1 MRVRPLLDRG
11 SLAEPCLPPLE
22 DPPLPQYGP
31 IPSGRQAGDVLPHG
45 RGTLASLGRAGR
57 GVAGGAYGGGRLSRP
72 KKMLPLLGQE
82 PREPEVQKQ
91 PEAALGEADGCVDDC
106 CSGAEETLEAP
117 AETPRT
123 RQPASISETP
133 EGGASL
139 GPVERTVVRVEGM
152 DCASCAA
159 TVEKRVGQ
167 LPGVY
172 RAVVN
177 FAAGRLDAE
186 HEPGLALEEIEKAVR
201 DAGYEVQRAQE
212 VERPPFWRTP
222 RAISVSASALLF
234 AFGLALGLAGGPEVA
249 SVGAYLAAIVV
260 GGVPIFRA
268 ALAGLRARHMDM
280 NVLMSAATIGAV
292 GIGEWA
298 EAASVV
304 VLFAAGNAL
313 QVYAIDRTRGAVRTL
328 ARLAPDEVL
337 VRRGGYENLVG
348 AGEVAVGETVIVR
361 PGERLA
367 LDGEVVEGRTT
378 VDESPVTGEST
389 PVEKGP
395 GDAVYSGSLNGGG
408 GVVVR
413 VLREASDST
422 LQRIA
427 RLVEEA
433 QATKAPAEQFVDRF
447 SRLYTPIVVAAAI
460 VLAVVPPLLG
470 GEFGTWFYR
479 ALALLIIACPCAL
492 VISTPVTV
500 VSGIGAASRRGILV
514 KGGAALEAAGR
525 LKALAFDKT
534 GTLTE
539 GRPVVSRVVALDGHD
554 EAGAVRLAA
563 ALERRSEHPLAHA
576 ILATAERYGASGI
589 PPVINFRSVAGR
601 GAEGEVEGRRYA
613 IGSPRLFAEVGIS
626 LDGAKAVLEEAE
638 REGETPVVLGDK
650 NGPIAVFGLADATRS
665 EARATLESL
674 RSVGV
679 NELVMLTGDAEGP
692 ARRTAEIL
700 GVGYRAQLLPEQK
713 VERVRELV
721 AEYGSVGMVGDGVND
736 APALAASS
744 VGFAMGA
751 AGTDVALETADVA
764 LMQDDLPKL
773 AEAVRLSRSAERI
786 IKQNVVVSLL
796 IKGLFVLLA
805 PFGLVALWLA
815 VLADMGTS
823 IAVTLNGLRLFR
835 RGRA

>member
-1 MRVRPLLDRG
+1 VR
-11 SLAEPCLPPLE
+11 A
-22 DPPLPQYGP
+22 
-31 IPSGRQAGDVLPHG
+31 
-45 RGTLASLGRAGR
+45 
-57 GVAGGAYGGGRLSRP
+57 
-72 KKMLPLLGQE
+72 
-82 PREPEVQKQ
+82 
-91 PEAALGEADGCVDDC
+91 
-106 CSGAEETLEAP
+106 
-117 AETPRT
+117 
-123 RQPASISETP
+123 
-133 EGGASL
+133 
-139 GPVERTVVRVEGM
+139 
-152 DCASCAA
+152 
-159 TVEKRVGQ
+159 
-167 LPGVY
+167 
-172 RAVVN
+172 
-177 FAAGRLDAE
+177 
-186 HEPGLALEEIEKAVR
+186 
-201 DAGYEVQRAQE
+201 
-212 VERPPFWRTP
+212 
-222 RAISVSASALLF
+222 
-234 AFGLALGLAGGPEVA
+234 
-249 SVGAYLAAIVV
+249 
-260 GGVPIFRA
+260 
-268 ALAGLRARHMDM
+268 
-280 NVLMSAATIGAV
+280 
-292 GIGEWA
+292 
-298 EAASVV
+298 
-304 VLFAAGNAL
+304 
-313 QVYAIDRTRGAVRTL
+313 L

-337 VRRGGYENLVG
+337 VRRGDSERLVG
-348 AGEVAVGETVIVR
+348 AGEVAVGETVNVR

-367 LDGEVVEGRTT
+367 LDGEVIEGRTT

-433 QATKAPAEQFVDRF
+433 QATKAPAEQFVERF
-447 SRLYTPIVVAAAI
+447 SRLYTPLVVAVAVI
-460 VLAVVPPLLG
+460 LAVVPPVLG

-539 GRPVVSRVVALDGHD
+539 GRPVVSRVVPLDGRD
-554 EAGAVRLAA
+554 EAEVLQLAA

-576 ILATAERYGASGI
+576 ILSAANGVDL
-589 PPVINFRSVAGR
+589 PPVAGFRSLAGR
-601 GAEGEVEGRRYA
+601 GAEGKVGGKGYL
-613 IGSPRLFAEVGIS
+613 IGSPRLY
-626 LDGAKAVLEEAE
+626 AE
-638 REGETPVVLGDK
+638 RGLVLGGATEALEAVERAGETPVILGSEES
-650 NGPIAVFGLADATRS
+650 ILAVFGIADAVRPDSRT
-665 EARATLESL
+665 TLESL
-674 RSVGV
+674 REAGVG
-679 NELVMLTGDAEGP
+679 ELVMLTGDAEAP
-692 ARRTAEIL
+692 ARRIAEDL
-700 GVGYRAQLLPEQK
+700 GISYRAQLLPEQK
-713 VERVRELV
+713 VQAVRNLV
-721 AEYGSVGMVGDGVND
+721 SEHGDVGMVGDGVND

-773 AEAVRLSRSAERI
+773 AEAVRLSRSAEGF
-786 IKQNVVVSLL
+786 IKQNVAVSIL

-835 RGRA
+835 EGTR

>member
-1 MRVRPLLDRG
+1 MLPVVGQALPG
-11 SLAEPCLPPLE
+11 SAAPQEAPTEEPDACCEPGE
-22 DPPLPQYGP
+22 DCREGEAGLVAASPTTREANPEM
-31 IPSGRQAGDVLPHG
+31 PSGV
-45 RGTLASLGRAGR
+45 SL
-57 GVAGGAYGGGRLSRP
+57 
-72 KKMLPLLGQE
+72 
-82 PREPEVQKQ
+82 
-91 PEAALGEADGCVDDC
+91 DG
-106 CSGAEETLEAP
+106 L
-117 AETPRT
+117 
-123 RQPASISETP
+123 
-133 EGGASL
+133 
-139 GPVERTVVRVEGM
+139 ERTVVRVEGM

-167 LPGVY
+167 LPGVR

-186 HEPGLALEEIEKAVR
+186 HEPGLALEKIEKAVR
-201 DAGYEVQRAQE
+201 DAGYGVESTQE

-222 RAISVSASALLF
+222 RALSVFASALLF
-234 AFGLALGLAGGPEVA
+234 ILGLTLGLAGAPEVA
-249 SVGAYLAAIVV
+249 SVGTYLAAIAV

-280 NVLMSAATIGAV
+280 NVLMSAATVGAV

-313 QVYAIDRTRGAVRTL
+313 QVYAIDRTRGAVRAL

-337 VRRGGYENLVG
+337 VRRGDSERLVG
-348 AGEVAVGETVIVR
+348 ADEVAVGETLVVR

-367 LDGEVVEGRTT
+367 LDGEVVQGRTT

-389 PVEKGP
+389 PVEKGL
-395 GDAVYSGSLNGGG
+395 GDPVYSGSLNGGG
-408 GVVVR
+408 GVLVR

-447 SRLYTPIVVAAAI
+447 SRLYTPIVVAVAV
-460 VLAVVPPLLG
+460 VLAVVPPVLG

-539 GRPVVSRVVALDGHD
+539 GRPVVSRVVPLDGRD
-554 EAGAVRLAA
+554 EKEVLLLAA

-576 ILATAERYGASGI
+576 ILTAADGNNL
-589 PPVINFRSVAGR
+589 PPVAGFRSIAGR
-601 GAEGEVEGRRYA
+601 GAEGEVGGNGHL
-613 IGSPRLFAEVGIS
+613 IGSPRLFAERGIA
-626 LDGAKAVLEEAE
+626 LDGAAEALEAVE
-638 REGETPVVLGDK
+638 RAGETPVVLG
-650 NGPIAVFGLADATRS
+650 GEESVSAVFGIADAVRPD
-665 EARATLESL
+665 ARTTIESL
-674 RSVGV
+674 REEGVG
-679 NELVMLTGDAEGP
+679 ELVMLTGDAEAP
-692 ARRTAEIL
+692 ARRIAEEL
-700 GVGYRAQLLPEQK
+700 GVSYRARLLPEQK
-713 VERVRELV
+713 VEAVRELV
-721 AEYGSVGMVGDGVND
+721 SEHGDVGMVGDGVND

-773 AEAVRLSRSAERI
+773 AEAVRLSRSAEGI
-786 IKQNVVVSLL
+786 IKQNVAVSIL

-835 RGRA
+835 AKGGSRGRA

>member
-1 MRVRPLLDRG
+1 V
-11 SLAEPCLPPLE
+11 
-22 DPPLPQYGP
+22 
-31 IPSGRQAGDVLPHG
+31 
-45 RGTLASLGRAGR
+45 
-57 GVAGGAYGGGRLSRP
+57 SRP
-72 KKMLPLLGQE
+72 KKMLRVVGQASPGSVAPQEAPTEE
-82 PREPEVQKQ
+82 PDACCGP
-91 PEAALGEADGCVDDC
+91 GDDC
-106 CSGAEETLEAP
+106 C
-117 AETPRT
+117 
-123 RQPASISETP
+123 
-133 EGGASL
+133 EGGAGLAAVTPVTREANPETSSGISL
-139 GPVERTVVRVEGM
+139 EALERTVVRVAGM

-159 TVEKRVGQ
+159 TVERRVGQ
-167 LPGVY
+167 LPGVH

-186 HEPGLALEEIEKAVR
+186 HDPGLALDEIEKAVR
-201 DAGYEVQRAQE
+201 DAGYGVERAQE
-212 VERPPFWRTP
+212 VERTPFWRTP
-222 RAISVSASALLF
+222 RAISVFASALLF
-234 AFGLALGLAGGPEVA
+234 VLGLALGLAGAPEVGGVA
-249 SVGAYLAAIVV
+249 AYLAAIVV

-268 ALAGLRARHMDM
+268 AIAGLRARHMDM

-313 QVYAIDRTRGAVRTL
+313 QVYAIDRTRGAVRAL

-337 VRRGGYENLVG
+337 VRRGGSESLVG
-348 AGEVAVGETVIVR
+348 ASEVAVGETVVVR

-408 GVVVR
+408 GVLVR

-447 SRLYTPIVVAAAI
+447 SRLYTPIVVAVAV

-539 GRPVVSRVVALDGHD
+539 GRPVVSRVVPLDGCN
-554 EAGAVRLAA
+554 EAEVLRLAA

-576 ILATAERYGASGI
+576 ILTAADGADLPQVSG
-589 PPVINFRSVAGR
+589 FRSVAGR
-601 GAEGEVEGRRYA
+601 GAEGVVDGKGYL
-613 IGSPRLFAEVGIS
+613 IGSPRLFAEGEIS
-626 LDGAKAVLEEAE
+626 LDGATEALEAVEAA
-638 REGETPVVLGDK
+638 GETPVVLGSEEI
-650 NGPIAVFGLADATRS
+650 PVAVFGIADAVRPD
-665 EARATLESL
+665 ARATVESL
-674 RSVGV
+674 RAAGV
-679 NELVMLTGDAEGP
+679 EELVMLTGDAEAP
-692 ARRTAEIL
+692 ARRVAEEL
-700 GVGYRAQLLPEQK
+700 GVSYRARLLPEQK
-713 VERVRELV
+713 VEAVRELV
-721 AEYGSVGMVGDGVND
+721 SRHGDAGMVGDGVND

-764 LMQDDLPKL
+764 LMQDNLPKL
-773 AEAVRLSRSAERI
+773 AEAVRLSRSAEGI
-786 IKQNVVVSLL
+786 IKQNVAVSIL

-835 RGRA
+835 RGDE

>member
-1 MRVRPLLDRG
+1 M
-11 SLAEPCLPPLE
+11 
-22 DPPLPQYGP
+22 
-31 IPSGRQAGDVLPHG
+31 SG
-45 RGTLASLGRAGR
+45 
-57 GVAGGAYGGGRLSRP
+57 P
-72 KKMLPLLGQE
+72 KKMLPRLGQE

-91 PEAALGEADGCVDDC
+91 PEAAFGEADDGCVDDC

-117 AETPRT
+117 AATPRS
-123 RQPASISETP
+123 REVASISETP
-133 EGGASL
+133 EGRASL
-139 GPVERTVVRVEGM
+139 GHLERTVVRVEGM

-167 LPGVY
+167 LPGVH

-222 RAISVSASALLF
+222 RAISVLASALLLVL
-234 AFGLALGLAGGPEVA
+234 GLALSVAGASEVA
-249 SVGAYLAAIVV
+249 SVGTYLAAIVV

-268 ALAGLRARHMDM
+268 ALAGLRTRHMDM

-298 EAASVV
+298 EAAFVV

-313 QVYAIDRTRGAVRTL
+313 QVYAIDRTRGAVRAL

-337 VRRGGYENLVG
+337 VRRGDSERLVG
-348 AGEVAVGETVIVR
+348 AGEVAVGETVNVR

-367 LDGEVVEGRTT
+367 LDGEVIEGRTT

-433 QATKAPAEQFVDRF
+433 QATKAPAEQFVERF
-447 SRLYTPIVVAAAI
+447 SRLYTPIVVAVAVI
-460 VLAVVPPLLG
+460 LAVVPPVLG

-539 GRPVVSRVVALDGHD
+539 GRPVVSRVVPLDGRD
-554 EAGAVRLAA
+554 EAEVLQLAA

-576 ILATAERYGASGI
+576 ILSAANGVDL
-589 PPVINFRSVAGR
+589 PPVAGFRSLAGR
-601 GAEGEVEGRRYA
+601 GAEGKVGGKGYL
-613 IGSPRLFAEVGIS
+613 IGSPRLY
-626 LDGAKAVLEEAE
+626 AE
-638 REGETPVVLGDK
+638 RGLVLGGATEALEAVERAGETPVILGSEES
-650 NGPIAVFGLADATRS
+650 ILAVFGIADAVRPDSRT
-665 EARATLESL
+665 TLESL
-674 RSVGV
+674 REAGVG
-679 NELVMLTGDAEGP
+679 ELVMLTGDAEAP
-692 ARRTAEIL
+692 ARRIAEDL
-700 GVGYRAQLLPEQK
+700 GISYRAQLLPEQK
-713 VERVRELV
+713 VQAVRNLV
-721 AEYGSVGMVGDGVND
+721 SEHGDVGMVGDGVND

-773 AEAVRLSRSAERI
+773 AEAVRLSRSAEGF
-786 IKQNVVVSLL
+786 IKQNVAVSIL

-835 RGRA
+835 AKGASRDRL

>member
-1 MRVRPLLDRG
+1 V
-11 SLAEPCLPPLE
+11 
-22 DPPLPQYGP
+22 
-31 IPSGRQAGDVLPHG
+31 
-45 RGTLASLGRAGR
+45 
-57 GVAGGAYGGGRLSRP
+57 SRP
-72 KKMLPLLGQE
+72 KKMLPVVGQALPGSAAPQEAPTEE
-82 PREPEVQKQ
+82 PDACCEPGEDCRE
-91 PEAALGEADGCVDDC
+91 GEAGLVAASPTTREANPEMPSGVSLDG
-106 CSGAEETLEAP
+106 L
-117 AETPRT
+117 
-123 RQPASISETP
+123 
-133 EGGASL
+133 
-139 GPVERTVVRVEGM
+139 ERTVVRVEGM

-167 LPGVY
+167 LPGVR

-186 HEPGLALEEIEKAVR
+186 HEPGLALEKIEKAVR
-201 DAGYEVQRAQE
+201 DAGYGVESTQE

-222 RAISVSASALLF
+222 RALSVFASALLF
-234 AFGLALGLAGGPEVA
+234 ILGLTLGLAGAPEVA
-249 SVGAYLAAIVV
+249 SVGTYLAAIAV

-280 NVLMSAATIGAV
+280 NVLMSAATVGAV

-313 QVYAIDRTRGAVRTL
+313 QVYAIDRTRGAVRAL

-337 VRRGGYENLVG
+337 VRRGDSERLVG
-348 AGEVAVGETVIVR
+348 ADEVAVGETLVVR

-367 LDGEVVEGRTT
+367 LDGEVVQGRTT

-389 PVEKGP
+389 PVEKGL
-395 GDAVYSGSLNGGG
+395 GDPVYSGSLNGGG
-408 GVVVR
+408 GVLVR

-447 SRLYTPIVVAAAI
+447 SRLYTPIVVAVAV
-460 VLAVVPPLLG
+460 VLAVVPPVLG

-539 GRPVVSRVVALDGHD
+539 GRPVVSRVVPLDGRD
-554 EAGAVRLAA
+554 EKEVLLLAA

-576 ILATAERYGASGI
+576 ILTAADGNNL
-589 PPVINFRSVAGR
+589 PPVAGFRSIAGR
-601 GAEGEVEGRRYA
+601 GAEGEVGGNGHL
-613 IGSPRLFAEVGIS
+613 IGSPRLFAERGIA
-626 LDGAKAVLEEAE
+626 LDGAAEALEAVE
-638 REGETPVVLGDK
+638 RAGETPVVLG
-650 NGPIAVFGLADATRS
+650 GEESVSAVFGIADAVRPD
-665 EARATLESL
+665 ARTTIGSL
-674 RSVGV
+674 REEGVG
-679 NELVMLTGDAEGP
+679 ELVMLTGDAEAP
-692 ARRTAEIL
+692 AKRIAEEL
-700 GVGYRAQLLPEQK
+700 GVSYRARLLPEQK
-713 VERVRELV
+713 VEAVRELV
-721 AEYGSVGMVGDGVND
+721 SEHGDVGMVGDGVND

-773 AEAVRLSRSAERI
+773 AEAVRLSRSAEGI
-786 IKQNVVVSLL
+786 IKQNVAVSIL

-835 RGRA
+835 AKGGSRGRA

>member
-1 MRVRPLLDRG
+1 LAVRLYLVWRTGDELRRALEVRG
-11 SLAEPCLPPLE
+11 GTIHLAHRE
-22 DPPLPQYGP
+22 
-31 IPSGRQAGDVLPHG
+31 
-45 RGTLASLGRAGR
+45 
-57 GVAGGAYGGGRLSRP
+57 VA
-72 KKMLPLLGQE
+72 
-82 PREPEVQKQ
+82 V
-91 PEAALGEADGCVDDC
+91 
-106 CSGAEETLEAP
+106 P
-117 AETPRT
+117 AV
-123 RQPASISETP
+123 
-133 EGGASL
+133 
-139 GPVERTVVRVEGM
+139 PVETRVARVLTDPARVEV
-152 DCASCAA
+152 D
-159 TVEKRVGQ
+159 R
-167 LPGVY
+167 L
-172 RAVVN
+172 AV
-177 FAAGRLDAE
+177 A
-186 HEPGLALEEIEKAVR
+186 
-201 DAGYEVQRAQE
+201 
-212 VERPPFWRTP
+212 
-222 RAISVSASALLF
+222 
-234 AFGLALGLAGGPEVA
+234 PEVA
-249 SVGAYLAAIVV
+249 SVAAYLSAIAV

-268 ALAGLRARHMDM
+268 ALAGLRVRHMDM

-292 GIGEWA
+292 AIGEWA

-313 QVYAIDRTRGAVRTL
+313 QVYAIDRTRGAVRAL
-328 ARLAPDEVL
+328 ARLAPDEML
-337 VRRGGYENLVG
+337 VRRGDSERLVS
-348 AGEVAVGETVIVR
+348 ADEVAVDETVVVR

-367 LDGEVVEGRTT
+367 LDGEVAEGETT

-395 GDAVYSGSLNGGG
+395 GDPVYSGSLNGGG
-408 GVVVR
+408 GVLVR
-413 VLREASDST
+413 VLRKASDST

-447 SRLYTPIVVAAAI
+447 SRLYTPIVVATAV

-470 GEFGTWFYR
+470 GEFGAWFYR

-514 KGGAALEAAGR
+514 KGGATLEAAGR

-539 GRPVVSRVVALDGHD
+539 GRAMVSRVIALDGRD
-554 EAGAVRLAA
+554 DTEVLVLAA

-576 ILATAERYGASGI
+576 ILTAADGAGL
-589 PPVINFRSVAGR
+589 PTVAGFRSVAGR
-601 GAEGEVEGRRYA
+601 GAEGEVEGNRYL
-613 IGSPRLFAEVGIS
+613 IGSPRLFAERGVA
-626 LDGAKAVLEEAE
+626 LDGAIEALEVVE
-638 REGETPVVLGDK
+638 RAGETPVVLGSEEV
-650 NGPIAVFGLADATRS
+650 ILAVFGIADAVRPD
-665 EARATLESL
+665 ARTTLESL
-674 RSVGV
+674 REAGVG
-679 NELVMLTGDAEGP
+679 ELVMLTGDAEAP
-692 ARRTAEIL
+692 ARKIAEEL
-700 GVGYRAQLLPEQK
+700 GVSYRARLLPEQK
-713 VERVRELV
+713 VEAVRELIF
-721 AEYGSVGMVGDGVND
+721 EHRDVGMVGDGVND

-773 AEAVRLSRSAERI
+773 AEAVRLSRSAEGI
-786 IKQNVVVSLL
+786 IKQNVVVSIL

-835 RGRA
+835 RGGRT